1 MPIVLEELSHV
12 YMEGSPFESVAL
24 DKVSLTIEDGEFVGL
39 IGHTGSGKSTLVQ
52 HLNGLLKPT
61 SGKITVDGL
70 DLSDKETDMRE
81 VRRRVGL
88 VFQYPEYQ
96 LFEETVR
103 KDIAFGPGNLG
114 INGEELEARVR
125 SAAAQVGLE
134 EELLDKS
141 PFELSGGQKR
151 RVAIAGVLAMQ
162 PKVLVLD
169 EPTAGLDPK
178 GREEL
183 IDLMRSLNASGV
195 TLVMVSHSMNDVAR
209 LCSRVLVMNH
219 GRPALSGSAGEVFSH
234 GKELKE
240 MGLGLPDG
248 ARLAALL
255 RAQGWAIPDTVYKF
269 DQIEP
274 LIEQRLLKG
283 GRQEC

>member
-1 MPIVLEELSHV
+1 VPIVLEKLSHV

-61 SGKITVDGL
+61 SGKILVDGL
-70 DLSDKETDMRE
+70 DLGAKETDMRE

-114 INGEELEARVR
+114 ISGDELEERVR
-125 SAAAQVGLE
+125 AAADQVGLE
-134 EELLDKS
+134 EALLDKS

-169 EPTAGLDPK
+169 EPTAGLDPR

-183 IDLMRSLNASGV
+183 IALMKKLNEGGV
-195 TLVMVSHSMNDVAR
+195 TLIMVSHSMNDVAR
-209 LCSRVLVMNH
+209 LCGKVLVMNH
-219 GRPALSGSAGEVFSH
+219 GRLALSGSPGEVFAH
-234 GKELKE
+234 GEELKE

-248 ARLAALL
+248 ARLAELL
-255 RAQGWAIPDTVYKF
+255 REKGWPIPAQVYRL
-269 DQIEP
+269 EELEA

-283 GRQEC
+283 GAQKC